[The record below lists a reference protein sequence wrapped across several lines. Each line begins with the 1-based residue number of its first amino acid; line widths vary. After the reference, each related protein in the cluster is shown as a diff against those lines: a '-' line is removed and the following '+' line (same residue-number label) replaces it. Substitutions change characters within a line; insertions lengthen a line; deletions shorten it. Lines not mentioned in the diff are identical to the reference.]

1 MHILVVDDDTFFRKF
16 SAVQLVE
23 KGFTVDVA
31 NDGIDGVAKA
41 QTIKPDLILLD
52 LIMPKMDGFEALEK
66 LSQNPAT
73 KSIPVIIFSTLS
85 QEKDMAKAKSLGAV
99 DYINKNTF
107 DIDSLVARI
116 NAIAKGK

>member
-1 MHILVVDDDTFFRKF
+1 MHILVIDDDTFFRKF

-31 NDGIDGVAKA
+31 NDGVEGIAKA
-41 QTIKPDLILLD
+41 ISIRPDVILLD

-66 LSQNPAT
+66 LSQNAAT
-73 KSIPVIIFSTLS
+73 KQIPVIIFSTLS
-85 QEKDMAKAKSLGAV
+85 QEKDITKAKTLGAS

-107 DIDSLVARI
+107 DIETVVSKINSVKKVA
-116 NAIAKGK
+116 